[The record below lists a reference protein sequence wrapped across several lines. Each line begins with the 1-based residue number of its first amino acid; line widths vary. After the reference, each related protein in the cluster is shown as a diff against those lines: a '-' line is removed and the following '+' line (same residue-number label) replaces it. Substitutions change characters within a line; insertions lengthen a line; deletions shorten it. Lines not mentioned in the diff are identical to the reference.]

1 MLRSVQK
8 LYELRVAEYG
18 EEHEY
23 TICAGMVYAGG
34 LHDANHRGEEGRELL
49 TKLLATSKQVLG
61 PYHGT
66 TKQVE
71 SLLL

>member
-23 TICAGMVYAGG
+23 TIRAGMVYAGG
-34 LHDANHRGEEGRELL
+34 LHDANRGEEGRELL

>member
-1 MLRSVQK
+1 
-8 LYELRVAEYG
+8 
-18 EEHEY
+18 
-23 TICAGMVYAGG
+23 MVYAGG
-34 LHDANHRGEEGRELL
+34 LHDANRGEEGRELL

>member
-8 LYELRVAEYG
+8 MDELRVAEYG

-23 TICAGMVYAGG
+23 TIRAGMVYAGD
-34 LHDANHRGEEGRELL
+34 LHDANRGEEGMELL

-61 PYHGT
+61 PYHST